1 MYLLYEG
8 GRHAYEYLGATNKT
22 THIDTYTQ
30 AEGCD
35 NGRQPLEVYKRRI
48 FRNGAQRCLKGRR
61 NTSDCGARK
70 TGSKFG
76 SAIHQPRD
84 LGQVIVSLSLSF
96 LNYKIEM
103 ITPP

>member
-35 NGRQPLEVYKRRI
+35 SGRQPLEVYKRY
-48 FRNGAQRCLKGRR
+48 AYSEMERR
-61 NTSDCGARK
+61 DA
-70 TGSKFG
+70 
-76 SAIHQPRD
+76 
-84 LGQVIVSLSLSF
+84 
-96 LNYKIEM
+96 
-103 ITPP
+103 